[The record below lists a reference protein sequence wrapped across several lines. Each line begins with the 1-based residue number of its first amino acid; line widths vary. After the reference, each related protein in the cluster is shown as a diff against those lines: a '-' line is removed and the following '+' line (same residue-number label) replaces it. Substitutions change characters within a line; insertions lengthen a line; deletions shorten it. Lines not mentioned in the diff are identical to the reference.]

1 MSRLKFLLLT
11 FLLVSSAAPIFAQMD
26 ESILTPEFLE
36 GLPPSVRDQIA
47 GKNKAQQKEEL
58 EVLFRTDTS
67 IQSNRKIL
75 ETLKKQLFEL

>member
-1 MSRLKFLLLT
+1 MLRLKILFLSL
-11 FLLVSSAAPIFAQMD
+11 FLILANTQIFAQMD

-47 GKNKAQQKEEL
+47 GKNKAKQEEEL

-67 IQSNRKIL
+67 IQSNKKIL
-75 ETLKKQLFEL
+75 ETK